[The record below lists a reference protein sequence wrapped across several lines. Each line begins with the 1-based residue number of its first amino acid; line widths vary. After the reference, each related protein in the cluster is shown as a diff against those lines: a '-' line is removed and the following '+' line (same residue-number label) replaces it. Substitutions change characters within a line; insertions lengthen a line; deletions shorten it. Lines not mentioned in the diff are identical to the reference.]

1 MVDIIVKKWTLATVQ
16 VIYHIPDYIHI
27 LNEFAW
33 QTEDEIPNYPRI
45 HRFLDYWDKN
55 IDGPIKE
62 VYIHDHDA
70 LKGVVRHGDRR
81 YKIN

>member
-45 HRFLDYWDKN
+45 HRFLDYWDKH

-70 LKGVVRHGDRR
+70 LNGVVRHVDRR